1 MKRAIPVIF
10 YLLIIIQLNAQNK
23 LEPKAYLGII
33 QGINFSRVDFEISE
47 IEQEMLSGY
56 RGGLVF
62 SYFSESYAGI
72 QIELNYTEKGW
83 TGVLDSSEFYNG
95 HINYIELPFLTSI
108 RIGKSKIFCAINL
121 GPYFSYQIMNDIS
134 SNVEYP
140 LETDNKFE
148 FGFCGGIGP
157 GFHSSIGTLILEGR
171 YFNSLT
177 NFFNTTTT
185 TEFRASRTQSINI
198 SLTYLI
204 KIK

>member
-10 YLLIIIQLNAQNK
+10 YLLIVIQLNAQNK
-23 LEPKAYLGII
+23 LEPKSYLGII

-108 RIGKSKIFCAINL
+108 RIGKSKIFCAIR
-121 GPYFSYQIMNDIS
+121 YFSIS
-134 SNVEYP
+134 
-140 LETDNKFE
+140 
-148 FGFCGGIGP
+148 
-157 GFHSSIGTLILEGR
+157 
-171 YFNSLT
+171 
-177 NFFNTTTT
+177 
-185 TEFRASRTQSINI
+185 
-198 SLTYLI
+198 
-204 KIK
+204 